1 MVICVPVTPDGQVGT
16 SWGRA
21 ARVAI
26 AEVAAGGTAPESWH
40 EFDVRWDELHDA
52 GTEGTHHARVAT
64 FLREHRVETVLAGH
78 MGPGM
83 LLMLDRM
90 GITVRMP
97 VSGDARAA
105 ALTALGVQPT

>member
-1 MVICVPVTPDGQVGT
+1 MVICVPVTPDGQVGP

-21 ARVAI
+21 ARVAV
-26 AEVAAGGTAPESWH
+26 AEVAAGGASLAGWQ
-40 EFDVRWDELHDA
+40 EFDVRWDELHDE

-83 LLMLDRM
+83 VQMLDRM
-90 GITVRMP
+90 GIAVRMG
-97 VSGDARAA
+97 VGGDARGA
-105 ALTALGVQPT
+105 ALASGEAPSA